1 MPYRST
7 YGMYGDPGFFG
18 GLIKGIGKVA
28 KVAGKIGKAVPGIGT
43 AISALELGSGLGKA
57 LAGGPLKRIGLP
69 GRGPGGAPITFG
81 GSTGIVA
88 PGFGPGPQLP
98 RIPGTMPGG
107 SSAYGGGS
115 GGRSRTGANG
125 YRKYRRINVGNV
137 RALRRSMRRVE
148 GFAKLARQTITFTK
162 QVRMKKRR
170 SR

>member
-18 GLIKGIGKVA
+18 GLLKGIGKVA

-43 AISALELGSGLGKA
+43 AISAIELGSGLGKA

-69 GRGPGGAPITFG
+69 PGAIIGS

-88 PGFGPGPQLP
+88 PGSFGPGPRLP
-98 RIPGTMPGG
+98 QIPGTMPGG
-107 SSAYGGGS
+107 SPTAYGGGS
-115 GGRSRTGANG
+115 GGRSRSGANG
-125 YRKYRRINVGNV
+125 YRRYRRMNVGNV